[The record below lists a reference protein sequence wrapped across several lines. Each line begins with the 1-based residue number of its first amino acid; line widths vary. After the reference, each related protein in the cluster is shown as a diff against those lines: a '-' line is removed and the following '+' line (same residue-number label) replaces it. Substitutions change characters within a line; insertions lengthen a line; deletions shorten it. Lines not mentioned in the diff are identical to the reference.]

1 MVLDST
7 EEERRVMRECTKDA
21 FWYRA
26 LPSAAVAGTSLYCA
40 VRAGKFKSI
49 GSSRFRTWSV
59 IAGFSSFAYIVAKLS
74 YVLGENCKQKFLVQ
88 APNSDISN
96 HIRKKRSIPNSRI
109 EEFQDREESIQERR
123 EAIQERREAIQER
136 KEAVYELFDIV
147 DSKDFDESKMT
158 EKEQQILID
167 CNSVAFYQYSLPAMV
182 GASVTTYA
190 GVARSSKMKTRS
202 LMAQSAPV
210 ALACTLGYFIGQVLY
225 MYSTDCSDRFIKY
238 APEGEIA
245 KKLQQHYSQPQ
256 EFGELCE
263 GCQVVAVL
271 ENDRDEYVIPVSDDQ
286 SVKNLVNSAP
296 VSTTHNKQ
304 TSSSS

>member
-1 MVLDST
+1 
-7 EEERRVMRECTKDA
+7 MRECTQDA

-26 LPSAAVAGTSLYCA
+26 MPSAAVAGTSLYCA

-49 GSSRFRTWSV
+49 ASSRFRTWSV
-59 IAGFSSFAYIVAKLS
+59 VVGFSSFAYVVAKLS

-96 HIRKKRSIPNSRI
+96 HIRKKRGVSYSQYEEIKEKEDAIKERI
-109 EEFQDREESIQERR
+109 DE
-123 EAIQERREAIQER
+123 IQER
-136 KEAVYELFDIV
+136 KDLLQERKELLQERKYELLDIV
-147 DSKDFDESKMT
+147 DSKDFDERKMT

-167 CNSVAFYQYSLPAMV
+167 CNSAAFYQYSLPSMV
-182 GASVTTYA
+182 GASVTAYA
-190 GVARSSKMKTRS
+190 GVARSSRMQKRS
-202 LMAQSAPV
+202 LIGQSAPV
-210 ALACTLGYFIGQVLY
+210 ALACTLGYFLGQVMY

-286 SVKNLVNSAP
+286 SVKNLVTSAP
-296 VSTTHNKQ
+296 PSPAHNKP
-304 TSSSS
+304 TPSLP